1 MQHDWI
7 PSTLGHGETMCRRCF
22 VTNREA
28 AVLGIAN
35 ECDVPPPEPKAANK
49 NTQSIRE
56 WTQDEID
63 EDMFRDDDDEDG
75 DDGWSECGRWDNGR
89 LSQQCRKAGSE
100 ECDWDCPIML
110 PTRQG
115 LKRSRRV

>member
-35 ECDVPPPEPKAANK
+35 ECDVPQKPSVSANDNVVK
-49 NTQSIRE
+49 F
-56 WTQDEID
+56 TQDQI
-63 EDMFRDDDDEDG
+63 DDETLVEG
-75 DDGWSECGRWDNGR
+75 DDGFDAGEECGRWINGR
-89 LSQQCRKAGSE
+89 LGPLCRKAGSE
-100 ECDWDCPIML
+100 ECDWDCPY
-110 PTRQG
+110 
-115 LKRSRRV
+115 SR